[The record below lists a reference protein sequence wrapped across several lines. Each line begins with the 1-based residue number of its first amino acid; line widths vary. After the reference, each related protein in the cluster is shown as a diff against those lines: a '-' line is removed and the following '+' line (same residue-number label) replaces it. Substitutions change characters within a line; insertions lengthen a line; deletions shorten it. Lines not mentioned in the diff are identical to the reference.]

1 LPRKCITLLDHD
13 LVTDSPTSRIEVNPM
28 RVCKSFDLAV
38 LFEILGGLV
47 LYIVVEGEDELSR
60 VCDLAS
66 SYTLESTGNTSAR

>member
-1 LPRKCITLLDHD
+1 
-13 LVTDSPTSRIEVNPM
+13 M